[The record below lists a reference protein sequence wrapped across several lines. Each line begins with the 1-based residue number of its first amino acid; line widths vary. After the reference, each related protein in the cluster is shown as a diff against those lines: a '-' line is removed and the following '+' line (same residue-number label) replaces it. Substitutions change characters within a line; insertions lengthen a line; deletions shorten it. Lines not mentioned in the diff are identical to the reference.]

1 LAKPFMDTG
10 NTRLRIKKDRLE
22 KRHRAFF
29 ITPSLYFGGYEFV
42 VRFCLGQQIMRLIC
56 IKSERIYVPLRNW
69 VENKPYSHLMI
80 KPFIVNNILTENSDR
95 TLSNPKT
102 MKSTCQSPLPSWS
115 QTASLSPDGSIDAAR
130 IAAPAD
136 AARQRSMAGCL
147 TSGVAGFSVRFGK
160 SGLTRSVTNWRSR
173 PERTGAVR
181 FESPVSSCDRSGLS
195 GSSPTVR
202 QRRPS
207 RRFCP
212 RYFSTLPGCVLFPCP
227 SA

>member
-115 QTASLSPDGSIDAAR
+115 QTASLSPDGSIDAADCSSR
-130 IAAPAD
+130 RCRTATVDGRLPD
-136 AARQRSMAGCL
+136 LRGCRFQRAIWQ
-147 TSGVAGFSVRFGK
+147 V
-160 SGLTRSVTNWRSR
+160 GLNPISY
-173 PERTGAVR
+173 ELA
-181 FESPVSSCDRSGLS
+181 VSSRTDR
-195 GSSPTVR
+195 
-202 QRRPS
+202 RRSFRIPS
-207 RRFCP
+207 FFMR
-212 RYFSTLPGCVLFPCP
+212 
-227 SA
+227 